1 MSEPRRL
8 WMRVRL
14 VDPAN
19 RVAYQDAVAAAG
31 VGAGEIGAHFWA
43 FEVDGGEG
51 RFVEFLEG
59 PEDEA
64 LTRVDE
70 QTRDS
75 LAAGGSLVDEFQP
88 GVDSLRCTEFRDLTS

>member
-8 WMRVRL
+8 WMRFRL

-19 RVAYQDAVAAAG
+19 RIAYRDAVAAAG
-31 VGAGEIGAHFWA
+31 GVAGELGAHFWA

-59 PEDEA
+59 PTDET

-70 QTRDS
+70 QTSAS
-75 LAAGGSLVDEFQP
+75 LAAGGSPVDEFRL
-88 GVDSLRCTEFRDLTS
+88 GADGLRCTEFRGQ

>member
-8 WMRVRL
+8 WMRFRL

-19 RVAYQDAVAAAG
+19 RIAFQDAVAAAG
-31 VGAGEIGAHFWA
+31 VVAGEVGAHFWA
-43 FEVDGGEG
+43 FEVDGSEG

-70 QTRDS
+70 QTRAS
-75 LAAGGSLVDEFQP
+75 LAAGGSLSDEFQL
-88 GVDSLRCTEFRDLTS
+88 GVDSLRCTEFRGQ

>member
-1 MSEPRRL
+1 VSEPRRL

-19 RVAYQDAVAAAG
+19 RLAYQDAVAAAD
-31 VGAGEIGAHFWA
+31 VVAGEIGAHFWV

-59 PEDEA
+59 PGDEA
-64 LTRVDE
+64 LTRLDE
-70 QTRDS
+70 QAS
-75 LAAGGSLVDEFQP
+75 VLLATGGSLVDQFQL
-88 GVDSLRCTEFRDLTS
+88 GVDSVRCTELRAQ

>member
-1 MSEPRRL
+1 
-8 WMRVRL
+8 MRVRL

-31 VGAGEIGAHFWA
+31 VVAGEIAAHFWV

-64 LTRVDE
+64 LTRLDE
-70 QTRDS
+70 QTRAS
-75 LAAGGSLVDEFQP
+75 LAAGGSLGSERWSNAD
-88 GVDSLRCTEFRDLTS
+88 GLRCTELRDSTF

>member
-8 WMRVRL
+8 WIRVRL

-19 RVAYQDAVAAAG
+19 RIAYQGAVAAAG
-31 VGAGEIGAHFWA
+31 VMAGEIGAHFWV

-70 QTRDS
+70 QTRAS
-75 LAAGGSLVDEFQP
+75 LAAGGSLGTEGWSSAD
-88 GVDSLRCTEFRDLTS
+88 GLRCTELRDSTS

>member
-19 RVAYQDAVAAAG
+19 RIAYQGAVAAAG
-31 VGAGEIGAHFWA
+31 VMAGEIGAHFWV

-51 RFVEFLEG
+51 RFVSWHCGWLIPWVETCLHPLESTILHYKLVS
-59 PEDEA
+59 PICI
-64 LTRVDE
+64 
-70 QTRDS
+70 
-75 LAAGGSLVDEFQP
+75 GSPKAPL
-88 GVDSLRCTEFRDLTS
+88 CH